1 MDQCT
6 TQRNLVYLY
15 FSSTTLS
22 RHWWTCS
29 QSCQINYTLPTS
41 IEEIRR
47 RFRLQPVWHR
57 GSSKDRDRD
66 WKRER
71 GRIRTIE
78 RPIESVLVWSLRKDN
93 MSCVPPWPADLSST
107 MALSFLDTT
116 MALEIS
122 DALSDYSAQD
132 STFYEQAPVLHFAS
146 TPYALMMSAGG
157 SSSLSSSPASSTT
170 ATSVPPAPVSSAL
183 KKSTK
188 AKKNVTFL
196 PNRQIQVRINCTLFY
211 SSPVVVDT
219 VCFDCPVVVYW

>member
-1 MDQCT
+1 M
-6 TQRNLVYLY
+6 TQRIIK
-15 FSSTTLS
+15 
-22 RHWWTCS
+22 
-29 QSCQINYTLPTS
+29 QK
-41 IEEIRR
+41 E
-47 RFRLQPVWHR
+47 
-57 GSSKDRDRD
+57 
-66 WKRER
+66 RE
-71 GRIRTIE
+71 RIRTSE
-78 RPIESVLVWSLRKDN
+78 RPIESVPVWSLRKDN

-157 SSSLSSSPASSTT
+157 SSSLSSSPASSSTT
-170 ATSVPPAPVSSAL
+170 ATSVPAAPVSSAL

-196 PNRQIQVRINCTLFY
+196 PNCQIQVRINCTLFY
-211 SSPVVVDT
+211 SSPVVLVDT